1 MALSVTLLSFFA
13 RASFATLSCVSSLA
27 VAPMCGIWHT
37 KLSTPPCSSRSSIR
51 HSAVLAPPPQS
62 SAAFTAANGYA
73 NLSAVGALGLEP
85 HSDIAQQPASRALHR
100 GDTYT
105 TAGESFQAIEHLDE
119 TLSETTSSPVTP
131 PPGHVLT
138 EEPRGDEV
146 ELGDTIITVFQP
158 PNAPHVKT
166 RRLVLSISLLT
177 QVCIV
182 SIESLW

>member
-1 MALSVTLLSFFA
+1 
-13 RASFATLSCVSSLA
+13 
-27 VAPMCGIWHT
+27 MCGIWHT

-51 HSAVLAPPPQS
+51 HFAVLAPPPQS
-62 SAAFTAANGYA
+62 SAAFTAANG
-73 NLSAVGALGLEP
+73 
-85 HSDIAQQPASRALHR
+85 DIAQQPASRALHR